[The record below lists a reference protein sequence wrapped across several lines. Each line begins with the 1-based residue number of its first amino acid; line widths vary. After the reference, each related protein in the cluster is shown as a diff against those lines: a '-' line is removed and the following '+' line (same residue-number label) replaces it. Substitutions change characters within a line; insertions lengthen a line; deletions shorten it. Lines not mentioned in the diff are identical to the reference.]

1 VANIAKKLQKMR
13 KKEKKLTKNHIFIA
27 FFSIF
32 PPKRP
37 FLNEIFHFNF
47 VRGRAINLP
56 STNHLRAFPIA
67 TVLLVSSYRLEIQ
80 DT

>member
-1 VANIAKKLQKMR
+1 VANLAKKFQKLY
-13 KKEKKLTKNHIFIA
+13 KKEEKLMKKHIFIA

-56 STNHLRAFPIA
+56 STNHLRVFPLA
-67 TVLLVSSYRLEIQ
+67 TVLLVSSYHLEMQ